1 MHTPIER
8 AVFGEAVH
16 QRIPDD
22 GQLVDGVK
30 RPKGIHSYSQS
41 MYLHPLENRCYHF
54 DHKRNG
60 LGATDL
66 ALPRTNSQAGSP
78 SGQTND
84 KTKVVLLLVFAVFF
98 ILGGVTNIN
107 DVLIPKFKGLFQLT
121 HFQANL
127 VQFAFFTSYAIFSI
141 PAGKLLSKIGYVRGF
156 VTGFMIIAFASLLFL
171 PAAYSG
177 QYVWFLV
184 ALFVLG
190 GGITLLQVAMNP
202 VTLSLGKPETA
213 HSRLTFAQLF
223 NSIGVFLMIYGG
235 ATLLLGKS
243 SGVDPRTLS
252 GADLAAFRT
261 SESTVI
267 GHAYIGLA
275 IAMTLIAF
283 VFWMYRG
290 ALDGQRADDVKS
302 EGALALLLGR
312 PRLAFGAL
320 CIFCYVGAEVAIGSN
335 MIAYLGD
342 ARTMRLGEQEAGKL
356 LALYWGGALV
366 GRFAGTFLLRM
377 FRPGLL
383 LLAFA
388 GVAIALNFISGISTG
403 AIAGWSLILVGLF
416 NSIMFPTIFSL
427 ATEGMDKEAPQAS
440 GILCT
445 AIVGGAFVPP
455 LFGLVADQAGLAAA
469 LIVPAICY
477 TVIGFFGL
485 YATRNAVV
493 RPNTNLGI

>member
-1 MHTPIER
+1 
-8 AVFGEAVH
+8 V
-16 QRIPDD
+16 
-22 GQLVDGVK
+22 
-30 RPKGIHSYSQS
+30 
-41 MYLHPLENRCYHF
+41 
-54 DHKRNG
+54 
-60 LGATDL
+60 
-66 ALPRTNSQAGSP
+66 ALPLTNTQAGSAGAGP
-78 SGQTND
+78 ND

-107 DVLIPKFKGLFQLT
+107 DILIPKFKGLFQLT

-141 PAGKLLSKIGYVRGF
+141 PSGKLLSKIGYVRGF
-156 VTGFMIIAFASLLFL
+156 VTGFVIIALASLLFL

-235 ATLLLGKS
+235 ANLLLGES
-243 SGVDPRTLS
+243 STVDPATLS
-252 GADLAAFRT
+252 GAELSVFRT

-275 IAMTLIAF
+275 IAMTVIALI
-283 VFWMYRG
+283 FWLYRG
-290 ALDGQRADDVKS
+290 ALDGQEAEEVKS
-302 EGALALLLGR
+302 EGALALLTSR

-335 MIAYLGD
+335 LIAYLGD
-342 ARTMRLGEQEAGKL
+342 DRTMGLAAQDAGKL
-356 LALYWGGALV
+356 LSLYWGGALV
-366 GRFAGTFLLRM
+366 GRLVGAFLLRLVK
-377 FRPGLL
+377 PGMLL
-383 LLAFA
+383 LTFA
-388 GVAIALNFISGISTG
+388 GVAIGLNLVSALSSG
-403 AIAGWSLILVGLF
+403 ALAGWLLIMVGLF

-427 ATEGMDKEAPQAS
+427 STEGMDREAPQAS

-455 LFGLVADQAGLAAA
+455 LFGFVADVGGLAAA
-469 LIVPAICY
+469 LVVPVICY
-477 TVIGFFGL
+477 AVIGLFAF
-485 YATRNAVV
+485 YANRNPVI
-493 RPNTNLGI
+493 T

>member
-1 MHTPIER
+1 M
-8 AVFGEAVH
+8 
-16 QRIPDD
+16 
-22 GQLVDGVK
+22 
-30 RPKGIHSYSQS
+30 
-41 MYLHPLENRCYHF
+41 
-54 DHKRNG
+54 
-60 LGATDL
+60 
-66 ALPRTNSQAGSP
+66 ALPLTNTQAGTSA
-78 SGQTND
+78 GQTND

-141 PAGKLLSKIGYVRGF
+141 PAGRLLGKIGYVRGF
-156 VTGFMIIAFASLLFL
+156 VAGFMIIAFASLLFL

-177 QYVWFLV
+177 QYIWFLV

-202 VTLSLGKPETA
+202 VTLSLGRPETA

-243 SGVDPRTLS
+243 SSVDPATLS
-252 GADLAAFRT
+252 GAELAAFRT

-275 IAMTLIAF
+275 VAMTLIAL

-290 ALDGQRADDVKS
+290 ALDGQKVDEVKS
-302 EGALALLLGR
+302 EGAVALLLGR

-335 MIAYLGD
+335 LIAYLGD
-342 ARTMRLGEQEAGKL
+342 ARTMRLDEQAAGKL

-366 GRFAGTFLLRM
+366 GRLVGTFLLRM
-377 FRPGLL
+377 VKPGLL

-388 GVAIALNFISGISTG
+388 AIAIGLNLLSGMSSG

-445 AIVGGAFVPP
+445 AIVGGAIVPP
-455 LFGLVADQAGLAAA
+455 LFGLVADQAGLALA
-469 LIVPAICY
+469 LVVPVACYAI
-477 TVIGFFGL
+477 IGLFGA
-485 YATRNAVV
+485 YASRNPVA
-493 RPNTNLGI
+493 R

>member
-1 MHTPIER
+1 M
-8 AVFGEAVH
+8 
-16 QRIPDD
+16 
-22 GQLVDGVK
+22 
-30 RPKGIHSYSQS
+30 
-41 MYLHPLENRCYHF
+41 
-54 DHKRNG
+54 
-60 LGATDL
+60 
-66 ALPRTNSQAGSP
+66 ALPVIESQAGSHT
-78 SGQTND
+78 GQTND
-84 KTKVVLLLVFAVFF
+84 KTKIVLLLVFAVFF

-107 DVLIPKFKGLFQLT
+107 DVLIPKLKGLFQLT

-156 VTGFMIIAFASLLFL
+156 VAGFMIIAFASLLFL

-177 QYVWFLV
+177 QYIWFLV

-235 ATLLLGKS
+235 ASLLLGKS
-243 SGVDPRTLS
+243 SSVDPATLS
-252 GADLAAFRT
+252 GVDLAAFRT

-267 GHAYIGLA
+267 GHAYMGLA
-275 IAMTLIAF
+275 VAMTLIAL
-283 VFWMYRG
+283 VFWIYRG
-290 ALDGQRADDVKS
+290 ALDGQKADDVKS

-335 MIAYLGD
+335 LIAYLGD
-342 ARTMRLGEQEAGKL
+342 ARTMQLDQQAAGKL

-366 GRFAGTFLLRM
+366 GRFAGTFLLRI
-377 FRPGLL
+377 FRPSLL
-383 LLAFA
+383 LLTFA
-388 GVAIALNFISGISTG
+388 GVAIGLNIISGLASG
-403 AIAGWSLILVGLF
+403 ALAGWSLIVVGLF

-455 LFGLVADQAGLAAA
+455 LFGLVADQGGLAAA
-469 LIVPAICY
+469 LVVPVICY
-477 TVIGFFGL
+477 AVIALFGR
-485 YATRNAVV
+485 YASRNAAM
-493 RPNTNLGI
+493 R

>member
-1 MHTPIER
+1 M
-8 AVFGEAVH
+8 
-16 QRIPDD
+16 
-22 GQLVDGVK
+22 
-30 RPKGIHSYSQS
+30 
-41 MYLHPLENRCYHF
+41 
-54 DHKRNG
+54 
-60 LGATDL
+60 
-66 ALPRTNSQAGSP
+66 ALPLTDTHAGS
-78 SGQTND
+78 SAGQTND

-141 PAGKLLSKIGYVRGF
+141 PAGRLLGKIGYVRGF
-156 VTGFMIIAFASLLFL
+156 VAGFMIIAFASLLFL

-177 QYVWFLV
+177 QYIWFLV

-202 VTLSLGKPETA
+202 VTLSLGRPETA

-235 ATLLLGKS
+235 ATVLLGKS
-243 SGVDPRTLS
+243 SPVDPATLS
-252 GADLAAFRT
+252 GAELAAFRT
-261 SESTVI
+261 SESTII

-275 IAMTLIAF
+275 VAMTLIAL

-290 ALDGQRADDVKS
+290 ALDGQKADEVKS
-302 EGALALLLGR
+302 KGAMSLLLGR

-335 MIAYLGD
+335 LIAYLGD
-342 ARTMRLGEQEAGKL
+342 ARTMRLDEQAAGKL

-366 GRFAGTFLLRM
+366 GRLVGTFLLRM
-377 FRPGLL
+377 VKPGLL

-388 GVAIALNFISGISTG
+388 AIAIGLNLLSGMSSG

-445 AIVGGAFVPP
+445 AIVGGAIVPP
-455 LFGLVADQAGLAAA
+455 LFGLVADQAGLALA
-469 LIVPAICY
+469 LVVPVACYAI
-477 TVIGFFGL
+477 IGLFGA
-485 YATRNAVV
+485 YASRNPVA
-493 RPNTNLGI
+493 R

>member
-1 MHTPIER
+1 M
-8 AVFGEAVH
+8 
-16 QRIPDD
+16 
-22 GQLVDGVK
+22 
-30 RPKGIHSYSQS
+30 
-41 MYLHPLENRCYHF
+41 
-54 DHKRNG
+54 
-60 LGATDL
+60 
-66 ALPRTNSQAGSP
+66 ALPLTDTHAGS
-78 SGQTND
+78 SAGQTND

-141 PAGKLLSKIGYVRGF
+141 PAGRLLGKIGYVRGF
-156 VTGFMIIAFASLLFL
+156 VAGFMIIAFASLLFL

-177 QYVWFLV
+177 QYIWFLV

-202 VTLSLGKPETA
+202 VTLSLGRPETA

-243 SGVDPRTLS
+243 SSVDPATLS
-252 GADLAAFRT
+252 GAELAAFRT
-261 SESTVI
+261 SESTII

-275 IAMTLIAF
+275 VAKTLIAL

-290 ALDGQRADDVKS
+290 ALDGQKADEVKS
-302 EGALALLLGR
+302 ECAVALLLGR

-335 MIAYLGD
+335 LIAYLGD
-342 ARTMRLGEQEAGKL
+342 ARTMRLDEQAAGKL

-366 GRFAGTFLLRM
+366 GRLVGTFLLRM
-377 FRPGLL
+377 VKPGLL

-388 GVAIALNFISGISTG
+388 AIAIGLNLLSGMSSG

-427 ATEGMDKEAPQAS
+427 ATEGMDNEAQQAS

-445 AIVGGAFVPP
+445 AIVGGAILPP
-455 LFGLVADQAGLAAA
+455 LFGLVADQAGLALA
-469 LIVPAICY
+469 LVVPVACY
-477 TVIGFFGL
+477 TIIGLFGA
-485 YATRNAVV
+485 YASRNPVA
-493 RPNTNLGI
+493 R

>member
-1 MHTPIER
+1 M
-8 AVFGEAVH
+8 
-16 QRIPDD
+16 
-22 GQLVDGVK
+22 
-30 RPKGIHSYSQS
+30 
-41 MYLHPLENRCYHF
+41 
-54 DHKRNG
+54 
-60 LGATDL
+60 
-66 ALPRTNSQAGSP
+66 ALPLMNGPAETANGA
-78 SGQTND
+78 TND
-84 KTKVVLLLVFAVFF
+84 KTRVVLVLVFAVFF

-141 PAGKLLSKIGYVRGF
+141 PAGKLLGKIGYVRGF

-177 QYVWFLV
+177 QYIWFLV

-243 SGVDPRTLS
+243 SGIDPATLS
-252 GADLAAFRT
+252 GAELAAFRT

-275 IAMTLIAF
+275 VAMTLIAF
-283 VFWMYRG
+283 VFWIYRG
-290 ALDGQRADDVKS
+290 ALDGQKADEVKS
-302 EGALALLLGR
+302 DGAIALLLSR

-335 MIAYLGD
+335 LIAYLGD
-342 ARTMRLGEQEAGKL
+342 VRTMQLDEQAAGKL

-366 GRFAGTFLLRM
+366 GRLAGTFLLRLVK
-377 FRPGLL
+377 PGLL

-388 GVAIALNFISGISTG
+388 GVAIALNLVSGLSSG
-403 AIAGWSLILVGLF
+403 ALAGWSLILVGLF

-455 LFGLVADQAGLAAA
+455 LFGLVADQGGLAAA
-469 LIVPAICY
+469 LIVPVICY
-477 TVIGFFGL
+477 AVIALFGL
-485 YATRNAVV
+485 YANRHAVV
-493 RPNTNLGI
+493 R

>member
-1 MHTPIER
+1 M
-8 AVFGEAVH
+8 V
-16 QRIPDD
+16 
-22 GQLVDGVK
+22 L
-30 RPKGIHSYSQS
+30 
-41 MYLHPLENRCYHF
+41 PL
-54 DHKRNG
+54 
-60 LGATDL
+60 
-66 ALPRTNSQAGSP
+66 TNSQAGTP
-78 SGQTND
+78 TGQTND

-141 PAGKLLSKIGYVRGF
+141 PAGRLLGKIGYVRGF
-156 VTGFMIIAFASLLFL
+156 VAGFMIIAFASLLFL

-177 QYVWFLV
+177 QYIWFLV

-202 VTLSLGKPETA
+202 VTLSLGRPETA

-243 SGVDPRTLS
+243 SSVDPATLS
-252 GADLAAFRT
+252 GAELAAFRT
-261 SESTVI
+261 SESTII

-275 IAMTLIAF
+275 VAMTLIAL

-290 ALDGQRADDVKS
+290 ALDGQKVDEVKS
-302 EGALALLLGR
+302 EGAVALLLGR

-335 MIAYLGD
+335 LIAYLGD
-342 ARTMRLGEQEAGKL
+342 ARTMRLDEQAAGKL

-366 GRFAGTFLLRM
+366 GRLVGTFLLRM
-377 FRPGLL
+377 VKPGLL

-388 GVAIALNFISGISTG
+388 AIAIGLNLLSGMSSG

-445 AIVGGAFVPP
+445 AIVGGAIVPP
-455 LFGLVADQAGLAAA
+455 LFGLVADQAGLALA
-469 LIVPAICY
+469 LVAPVACYAI
-477 TVIGFFGL
+477 IGLFGA
-485 YATRNAVV
+485 YASRNPVA
-493 RPNTNLGI
+493 R

>member
-1 MHTPIER
+1 MTMALPISE
-8 AVFGEAVH
+8 
-16 QRIPDD
+16 
-22 GQLVDGVK
+22 
-30 RPKGIHSYSQS
+30 SQS
-41 MYLHPLENRCYHF
+41 
-54 DHKRNG
+54 
-60 LGATDL
+60 T
-66 ALPRTNSQAGSP
+66 QAG
-78 SGQTND
+78 GQPND
-84 KTKVVLLLVFAVFF
+84 KTKIVLVLVFAVFF

-107 DVLIPKFKGLFQLT
+107 DVLIPKFKSLFQLS

-141 PAGKLLSKIGYVRGF
+141 PAGRLLSKIGYVRGF
-156 VTGFMIIAFASLLFL
+156 VAGFVIIALASLLFL

-177 QYVWFLV
+177 QYIWFLV

-235 ATLLLGKS
+235 SELLLGES
-243 SGVDPRTLS
+243 STVDPATLS
-252 GADLAAFRT
+252 PDALVAFRVA
-261 SESTVI
+261 ESTII

-275 IAMTLIAF
+275 IAMMVIASI
-283 VFWMYRG
+283 FWMYRG
-290 ALDGQRADDVKS
+290 ALDGQAADDVKT
-302 EGALALLLGR
+302 EGAWALLMSR

-335 MIAYLGD
+335 LIAYLGD
-342 ARTMRLGEQEAGKL
+342 DRTLALAAPAAGKL

-366 GRFAGTFLLRM
+366 GRLVGAFLLRVVN
-377 FRPGLL
+377 PGLL
-383 LLAFA
+383 LLTFA
-388 GVAIALNFISGISTG
+388 GIAIALNLVSGISTG
-403 AIAGWSLILVGLF
+403 ALAGWTLIIVGLF

-427 ATEGMDKEAPQAS
+427 ATEGLDKEAPQAS

-455 LFGLVADQAGLAAA
+455 LFGLVADFGGLAAA
-469 LIVPAICY
+469 LIVPVVCYAI
-477 TVIGFFGL
+477 IASFGL
-485 YATRNAVV
+485 YANRHPVGSV
-493 RPNTNLGI
+493 SS

>member
-1 MHTPIER
+1 
-8 AVFGEAVH
+8 V
-16 QRIPDD
+16 
-22 GQLVDGVK
+22 
-30 RPKGIHSYSQS
+30 
-41 MYLHPLENRCYHF
+41 
-54 DHKRNG
+54 
-60 LGATDL
+60 
-66 ALPRTNSQAGSP
+66 ALPLTNSPAGSAN
-78 SGQTND
+78 GTTND
-84 KTKVVLLLVFAVFF
+84 KTKIVLLLVFAVFF

-141 PAGKLLSKIGYVRGF
+141 PAGKLLGRIGYVRGF
-156 VTGFMIIAFASLLFL
+156 VAGFMIIAFASLLFL

-177 QYVWFLV
+177 QYVWFLL

-243 SGVDPRTLS
+243 STVDPTTLS
-252 GADLAAFRT
+252 GAELAAFRT

-275 IAMTLIAF
+275 VAMTLIALI
-283 VFWMYRG
+283 FWKYRS
-290 ALDGQRADDVKS
+290 ALDGQKAEEVKS

-335 MIAYLGD
+335 LIAYLGD
-342 ARTMRLGEQEAGKL
+342 ARTMRLDQQAAGKL

-377 FRPGLL
+377 VKPGLL
-383 LLAFA
+383 LLTFA
-388 GVAIALNFISGISTG
+388 GIAISLNLLSGVSSGAL
-403 AIAGWSLILVGLF
+403 AGWSLILVGLF

-455 LFGLVADQAGLAAA
+455 LFGLVADQAGLALA
-469 LIVPAICY
+469 LVVPVICY
-477 TVIGFFGL
+477 AVIALFGV
-485 YATRNAVV
+485 YTSRNPIL
-493 RPNTNLGI
+493 R

>member
-1 MHTPIER
+1 M
-8 AVFGEAVH
+8 
-16 QRIPDD
+16 
-22 GQLVDGVK
+22 
-30 RPKGIHSYSQS
+30 
-41 MYLHPLENRCYHF
+41 
-54 DHKRNG
+54 
-60 LGATDL
+60 
-66 ALPRTNSQAGSP
+66 ALPVIEGQAESLT
-78 SGQTND
+78 SQTND
-84 KTKVVLLLVFAVFF
+84 KTKIVLLLVFAVFF

-156 VTGFMIIAFASLLFL
+156 VAGFMIIAFASLLFL

-177 QYVWFLV
+177 QYIWFLV

-235 ATLLLGKS
+235 ASLLLGKS
-243 SGVDPRTLS
+243 STVDPARLS
-252 GADLAAFRT
+252 GAELAAFRT

-267 GHAYIGLA
+267 GHAYMGLA
-275 IAMTLIAF
+275 VAMTVIAL
-283 VFWMYRG
+283 VFWLYRG
-290 ALDGQRADDVKS
+290 ALDGQKADDVKS
-302 EGALALLLGR
+302 EGALTLLLSR
-312 PRLAFGAL
+312 PRLAFGTL

-335 MIAYLGD
+335 LIAYLSD
-342 ARTMRLGEQEAGKL
+342 ARTMQLDQQAAGKL
-356 LALYWGGALV
+356 LALYWGGALI
-366 GRFAGTFLLRM
+366 GRFAGTFLLRI
-377 FRPGLL
+377 FRPSLL
-383 LLAFA
+383 LLTFA
-388 GVAIALNFISGISTG
+388 SVAIGLNIVSGLSSGAL
-403 AIAGWSLILVGLF
+403 AGWSLILVGLF

-455 LFGLVADQAGLAAA
+455 LFGLVADQGGLAAA
-469 LIVPAICY
+469 LVVPVICY
-477 TVIGFFGL
+477 AVIALFGR
-485 YATRNAVV
+485 YASRNAAM
-493 RPNTNLGI
+493 R

>member
-1 MHTPIER
+1 
-8 AVFGEAVH
+8 V
-16 QRIPDD
+16 
-22 GQLVDGVK
+22 
-30 RPKGIHSYSQS
+30 
-41 MYLHPLENRCYHF
+41 
-54 DHKRNG
+54 
-60 LGATDL
+60 
-66 ALPRTNSQAGSP
+66 ALPLTNSPAGSAN
-78 SGQTND
+78 GTTND
-84 KTKVVLLLVFAVFF
+84 KTKIVLLLVFAVFF

-141 PAGKLLSKIGYVRGF
+141 PAGKLLGRIGYVRGF
-156 VTGFMIIAFASLLFL
+156 VAGFMIIAFASLLFL

-177 QYVWFLV
+177 QYVWFLL

-243 SGVDPRTLS
+243 STVDPTTLS
-252 GADLAAFRT
+252 GAELAAFRT

-275 IAMTLIAF
+275 LAMTLIALI
-283 VFWMYRG
+283 FWKYRS
-290 ALDGQRADDVKS
+290 ALDGQKAEEVKS

-335 MIAYLGD
+335 LIAYLGD
-342 ARTMRLGEQEAGKL
+342 ARTMRLDQQAAGKL

-377 FRPGLL
+377 VKPGLL
-383 LLAFA
+383 LLTFA
-388 GVAIALNFISGISTG
+388 GIAISLNLLSGVSSGAL
-403 AIAGWSLILVGLF
+403 AGWSLILVGLF

-455 LFGLVADQAGLAAA
+455 LFGLVADQAGLALA
-469 LIVPAICY
+469 LVVPVICY
-477 TVIGFFGL
+477 AVIALFGV
-485 YATRNAVV
+485 YTSRNPIL
-493 RPNTNLGI
+493 R

>member
-1 MHTPIER
+1 M
-8 AVFGEAVH
+8 
-16 QRIPDD
+16 
-22 GQLVDGVK
+22 
-30 RPKGIHSYSQS
+30 
-41 MYLHPLENRCYHF
+41 
-54 DHKRNG
+54 
-60 LGATDL
+60 
-66 ALPRTNSQAGSP
+66 ALPLTNSQAGTP
-78 SGQTND
+78 TGQTND

-141 PAGKLLSKIGYVRGF
+141 PAGRLLGKIGYVRGF
-156 VTGFMIIAFASLLFL
+156 VAGFMIIAFASLLFL

-177 QYVWFLV
+177 QYIWFLV

-202 VTLSLGKPETA
+202 VTLSLGRPETA

-243 SGVDPRTLS
+243 SSVDPATLS
-252 GADLAAFRT
+252 GAELAAFRT

-275 IAMTLIAF
+275 VAMTLIAL

-290 ALDGQRADDVKS
+290 ALDGQKVDEVKS
-302 EGALALLLGR
+302 EGAVALLLGR

-335 MIAYLGD
+335 LIAYLGD
-342 ARTMRLGEQEAGKL
+342 ARTMRLDEQAAGKL

-366 GRFAGTFLLRM
+366 GRLVGTFLLRM
-377 FRPGLL
+377 VKPGLL

-388 GVAIALNFISGISTG
+388 AIAIGLNLLSGMSSG

-445 AIVGGAFVPP
+445 AIVGGAIVPP
-455 LFGLVADQAGLAAA
+455 LFGLVADQAGLALA
-469 LIVPAICY
+469 LVVPVACYAI
-477 TVIGFFGL
+477 IGLFGA
-485 YATRNAVV
+485 YASRNPVA
-493 RPNTNLGI
+493 R

>member
-1 MHTPIER
+1 M
-8 AVFGEAVH
+8 
-16 QRIPDD
+16 
-22 GQLVDGVK
+22 
-30 RPKGIHSYSQS
+30 
-41 MYLHPLENRCYHF
+41 
-54 DHKRNG
+54 
-60 LGATDL
+60 
-66 ALPRTNSQAGSP
+66 ALPLTNTQAGSAGAGP
-78 SGQTND
+78 ND

-107 DVLIPKFKGLFQLT
+107 DILIPKFKGLFQLT

-141 PAGKLLSKIGYVRGF
+141 PSGKLLSKIGYVRGF
-156 VTGFMIIAFASLLFL
+156 VTGFVIIALASLLFL

-235 ATLLLGKS
+235 ANLLLGES
-243 SGVDPRTLS
+243 STVDPATLS
-252 GADLAAFRT
+252 GAELAVFRT

-275 IAMTLIAF
+275 IAMTVIALI
-283 VFWMYRG
+283 FWFYRG
-290 ALDGQRADDVKS
+290 ALDGQEAEEVKS
-302 EGALALLLGR
+302 EGALALLTSR

-335 MIAYLGD
+335 LIAYLGD
-342 ARTMRLGEQEAGKL
+342 DRTMGLAAQDAGKL
-356 LALYWGGALV
+356 LSLYWGGALV
-366 GRFAGTFLLRM
+366 GRLVGAFLLRLVK
-377 FRPGLL
+377 PGVLL
-383 LLAFA
+383 LTFA
-388 GVAIALNFISGISTG
+388 GVAIGLNLVSALSSG
-403 AIAGWSLILVGLF
+403 ALAGWLLIMVGLF

-427 ATEGMDKEAPQAS
+427 STEGMDREAPQAS

-455 LFGLVADQAGLAAA
+455 LFGFVADVGGLAAA
-469 LIVPAICY
+469 LVVPVICY
-477 TVIGFFGL
+477 AVIGLFAF
-485 YATRNAVV
+485 YANRNPVI
-493 RPNTNLGI
+493 T